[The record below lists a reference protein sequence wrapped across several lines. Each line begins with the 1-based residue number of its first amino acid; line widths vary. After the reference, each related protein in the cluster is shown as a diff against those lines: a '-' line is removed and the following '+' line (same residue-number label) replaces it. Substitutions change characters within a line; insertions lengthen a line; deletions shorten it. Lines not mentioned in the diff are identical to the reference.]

1 MTLSVQKLSASLQSV
16 CLCWTNRL
24 CVASLGPVNGRN
36 TCGLQKT
43 YLLSGSPA
51 TIRSPFD
58 SHPEKETVSP
68 ASPHT
73 PSALSGPFFPFLRR
87 LRALKLGRDT
97 RRGVSIAE
105 LCHLWGCI
113 KPLNWCV
120 LHSEWSLFGNLAR
133 PRANRLHFLF
143 LTGSRIQEPPK
154 ECHFFLLCAS
164 RLRAPVLWTCW
175 HCIWCRNKTG
185 PKKAFASGRAW
196 SPDPSLSEAHPG
208 QVAGGSDDPA
218 EGAEIGLLWGAGRSL
233 PPAPQPPAPSPQA
246 TSVWS
251 LCLIPS
257 VFHKLIT
264 QK

>member
-58 SHPEKETVSP
+58 SHTEKETVSP

-87 LRALKLGRDT
+87 LLRALKLGRDT
-97 RRGVSIAE
+97 RRGVSMAE
-105 LCHLWGCI
+105 LCHFWGCI

-120 LHSEWSLFGNLAR
+120 LHSEWGLFGNLAR

-154 ECHFFLLCAS
+154 ECHFFSSLCKPSQRPRALSLLAS
-164 RLRAPVLWTCW
+164 HLVPKQNRTQEGLYSGVGVELWFLTEWGPPRPDCKREWQPSRGGGNQPPPGGWEVSSTC
-175 HCIWCRNKTG
+175 
-185 PKKAFASGRAW
+185 
-196 SPDPSLSEAHPG
+196 
-208 QVAGGSDDPA
+208 
-218 EGAEIGLLWGAGRSL
+218 
-233 PPAPQPPAPSPQA
+233 PPAPTPQA